1 MSNVFSIIEQLA
13 SDNSRLAKEAILI
26 KHKDN
31 KVLQDVFKAALNP
44 FVQYYI
50 RKIPAYTTKLKI
62 DFITL
67 PEALDSLKMLSD
79 RHFTGHA
86 AIAHLTFI
94 LENVSKDNAKIIER
108 IIAKDMRCGVSEA
121 TVNKIWSGAIPTY
134 PVMLASGYDQKLVDK
149 IKFPAFVQLKLDG
162 MRFNAI
168 VRDGTVEFRSRN
180 GKELTIP
187 NSSFAIPFIRM
198 AEHYKA
204 DMVFDGELLVVDHKG
219 DPVNRQTGNGILSKS
234 IKGTMSET
242 EAGNVQ
248 ATLWDA
254 ISFESFSKGKDEEAY
269 VDRFAKLKNA
279 LSHMGAEPSNFPKYV
294 KLVWNKEVKD
304 VATAQM
310 YFEKFLSEGQEGTIL
325 KDKHG
330 IWEDKRSKGQIK
342 FKGELE
348 CDLKVVGWEEGTGKN
363 VGRLGAL
370 VCESSDGVIRV
381 NVGSGYSDAQRE
393 EYTKKAV
400 VGKIVTV
407 KYNARIKERSGES
420 ESLFLPIFIEL
431 REDKDKAE
439 SSKSIK

>member
-1 MSNVFSIIEQLA
+1 MIYSIIEQLA
-13 SDNSRLAKEAILI
+13 SDNSRLAKEAILL

-31 KVLQDVFKAALNP
+31 KLLQATFKAALDP
-44 FVQYYI
+44 FVQYFI
-50 RKIPAYTTKLKI
+50 RKIPAYTTKLRV
-62 DFITL
+62 DFMTL
-67 PEALDSLKMLSD
+67 SEALDALKMLSG

-86 AIAHLTFI
+86 AISHLTFI
-94 LENVSKDNAKIIER
+94 LEMVSSDNAKIIER
-108 IIAKDMRCGVSEA
+108 IIAKDMRCGVSES
-121 TVNKIWSGAIPTY
+121 TVNKIWPGLIPSY

-149 IKFPAFVQLKLDG
+149 IKFPALVQLKLDG

-168 VRDGTVEFRSRN
+168 VKNGIVELRSRN
-180 GKELTIP
+180 GKEVTIP
-187 NSSFAIPFIRM
+187 NPSFAIPFIKM
-198 AEHYKA
+198 AEHYEC
-204 DMVFDGELLVVDHKG
+204 DMVFDGELLVADHMGKA
-219 DPVNRQTGNGILSKS
+219 VNRQTGNGILSKG
-234 IKGTMSET
+234 IKGTMSEE
-242 EAGNVQ
+242 EAKNVR

-254 ISFESFSKGKDEEAY
+254 IPYTAFEAGKDEEQYKDRLDKLAKAILDMKANYTNFKQY
-269 VDRFAKLKNA
+269 V
-279 LSHMGAEPSNFPKYV
+279 S
-294 KLVWNKEVKD
+294 LVWNKEVKNIKE
-304 VATAQM
+304 AQDW
-310 YFEKFLSEGQEGTIL
+310 FEKFLAEGEEGTIL
-325 KDKHG
+325 KAKEG

-381 NVGSGYSDAQRE
+381 NVGSGYSDAQRD
-393 EYTKKAV
+393 EYTKKAT

>member
-1 MSNVFSIIEQLA
+1 MIYSIIEQLA
-13 SDNSRLAKEAILI
+13 ADNSRLAKEAILI

-31 KVLQDVFKAALNP
+31 KLLQDVFKAALNP

-50 RKIPAYTTKLKI
+50 RKIPAYTTKLRI

-67 PEALDSLKMLSD
+67 PEALDALKMLSE

-86 AIAHLTFI
+86 AIAHLTYI
-94 LENVSKDNAKIIER
+94 LEMASEDNAKIIER
-108 IIAKDMRCGVSEA
+108 IIAKDMRCGVSEN
-121 TVNKIWSGAIPTY
+121 TVNKIWPGLIPTY
-134 PVMLASGYDQKLVDK
+134 PVMLASGYDQKLIDK
-149 IKFPAFVQLKLDG
+149 IKLPAYVQLKLDG

-168 VRDGTVEFRSRN
+168 VKSGTVELRSRN
-180 GKELTIP
+180 GKEVTIP
-187 NSSFAIPFIRM
+187 NPSFAIPFIKM
-198 AEHYKA
+198 AEHYGE
-204 DMVFDGELLVVDHKG
+204 DMVFDGELLVGDHTG
-219 DPVNRQTGNGILSKS
+219 VAVNRQTGNGILSKG

-242 EAGNVQ
+242 EAKNVQ

-254 ISFESFSKGKDEEAY
+254 ITYTSFLAGKDEEKY
-269 VDRFAKLKNA
+269 CDRFAKLSNA
-279 LSHMGAEPSNFPKYV
+279 ISDMKSNYPNFRQYV
-294 KLVWNKEVKD
+294 SLVWNKQ
-304 VATAQM
+304 VADIAEAQS
-310 YFEKFLSEGQEGTIL
+310 YFEKFLAEGQEGTIL
-325 KDKHG
+325 KDKNG

-370 VCESSDGVIRV
+370 VCESSDGVIKV
-381 NVGSGYSDAQRE
+381 NVGSGYSDPQRN
-393 EYTKKAV
+393 EYTKKAT
-400 VGKIVTV
+400 VGKIITV

-431 REDKDKAE
+431 REDKNKAE